1 MEEFDFDYWLFI
13 AGLGV
18 FLFGMYHL
26 EKGLGGLAGR
36 AFKRMLQQ
44 FTNKSWKGILTGASV
59 TAILQSSSLVMLLVL
74 AFLGGGMIKLPAA
87 LGVLMGAN
95 VGTTV
100 TAWMVATLGFK
111 INIANLSYPF
121 LALGTL
127 SYLMLDSRPV
137 LKSLGSFLIGFGLLF
152 LGLDYMKEAIEQVSG
167 QFTLSD
173 YGKMGLIVFLLIGLV
188 ITALI
193 QSSSAMIVIV
203 LSALNAHLIDIYQAV
218 AIVIGANIGTTS
230 TLVLASMKGSADK
243 KRLALANVIFNF
255 ITGILCF
262 IFLRKLID
270 LSFSVLHIETP
281 LMELVFINT
290 LLNVIGIVL
299 FYPFLGPLGRLLNK
313 QFKKSEPTGGT
324 LYLKKV
330 VIEVP
335 DVAILALDQE
345 LKHIF
350 FHTREFLINT
360 LRIHQ
365 SDEEKSGFLSNL
377 IKTQKDP
384 LIKYNELKSLE
395 DEVTVFYSRIQEQ
408 ALTDAESQQLTRDMH
423 KLRSMIYAAKS
434 MKDVIRNIEEI
445 DASDDILA
453 KEILKE
459 LQLFSKEKIN
469 TATQLM
475 MGEEG
480 AAFEQ
485 KWKKDFDVFYHKLIA
500 SLYQQINSPKKGE
513 VAVSTIVNVI
523 KETIASLKDLYRAA
537 STEFIENQSVE
548 EITAKA

>member
-1 MEEFDFDYWLFI
+1 
-13 AGLGV
+13 
-18 FLFGMYHL
+18 
-26 EKGLGGLAGR
+26 LAGP
-36 AFKRMLQQ
+36 AFKRMLQR

-100 TAWMVATLGFK
+100 TAWIVATLGFK

-167 QFTLSD
+167 QFNLSD

-230 TLVLASMKGSADK
+230 TLVLASMKGTADK

>member
-167 QFTLSD
+167 QFNLSD

-230 TLVLASMKGSADK
+230 TLVLASMKGTADK

-513 VAVSTIVNVI
+513 MAVSTIVNVI